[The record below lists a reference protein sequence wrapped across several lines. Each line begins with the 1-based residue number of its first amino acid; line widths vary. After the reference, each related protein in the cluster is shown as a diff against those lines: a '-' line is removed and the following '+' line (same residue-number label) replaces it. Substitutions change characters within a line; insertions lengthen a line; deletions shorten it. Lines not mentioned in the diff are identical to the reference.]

1 MRESSGRSLSWLLAI
16 FALCAAAVPALGSN
30 DWEKALPPPDDRQA
44 QPWTVHKVDAFIIG
58 WPEVPRLAADEMLQ
72 RYGVP
77 DEIAGN
83 RLQWNGR
90 GDWLYTTVYRDEDLA
105 RRSGVVEQA
114 VRYRVPVGN
123 WQDLSALAIGVSYD
137 SVQAALVA
145 SSESEEANTLA
156 LNVAVDVIKGRRG
169 VDEARKF
176 YRRTL
181 DLSLSGKSSRY
192 TRRLLFKPTPMKKE
206 RERPPWLAPLMP

>member
-1 MRESSGRSLSWLLAI
+1 MREGFGRALSRLLVI
-16 FALCAAAVPALGSN
+16 LGLCAAAVPAFGSN
-30 DWEKALPPPDDRQA
+30 DWEKALPPPNDPQA
-44 QPWTVHKVDAFIIG
+44 QPWTVHKVEAFING
-58 WPEVPRLAADEMLQ
+58 WPDVPRLAADEMLK

-77 DEIAGN
+77 DEIAGS
-83 RLQWNGR
+83 RLQWDGR
-90 GDWLYTTVYRDEDLA
+90 GDWLYTTVYRDEDLP

-123 WQDLSALAIGVSYD
+123 WRDLSAMSMGVSYD
-137 SVQAALVA
+137 SVEAALVA
-145 SSESEEANTLA
+145 SSESEETNTLA

-169 VDEARKF
+169 VDEARRF

-206 RERPPWLAPLMP
+206 RERPPWLQPLMP